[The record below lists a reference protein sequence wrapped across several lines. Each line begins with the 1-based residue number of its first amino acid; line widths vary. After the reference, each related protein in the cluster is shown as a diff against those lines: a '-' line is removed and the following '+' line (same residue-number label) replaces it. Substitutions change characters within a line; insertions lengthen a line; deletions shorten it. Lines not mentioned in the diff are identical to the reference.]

1 MQIELF
7 GICMS
12 SCPGIGEV
20 VCTGVGRTAMDA
32 IKTAHSLTDLGV
44 MAKTQEVSAYASI
57 GANLKVVKANCWTVP
72 MQTTSYFYRCL
83 WQRNS
88 TTTTTV
94 TCQEPA
100 RLRGVV
106 IDSSTDEATRSSCVT
121 TRVETNTVALKAGQ
135 DDPLLD
141 QMFDTVE
148 TMGRYVS
155 DISKAT
161 PVVLVCGGLLAV
173 IMGFLWLLIIQRCGG
188 CMVWTTIWL
197 VVAVLFAATLYAY
210 DQAGLL
216 DIAVNA
222 ATTSVNDAAGT
233 TFSTSE
239 PQEVS
244 DADATLQERWKWF
257 AIILTVVLVVVLL
270 LIVFMRRRIRVAIA
284 MIKEAAKAVRSMPS
298 LMLFPVRC
306 SACAGVCCPR
316 VWLTVHARCP
326 PVLLRCLH
334 RAAGRV
340 LAHHRGLHLL
350 QRRCGQEQCQSHGE
364 RGCQ

>member
-222 ATTSVNDAAGT
+222 ATPSVNDAAGT

-306 SACAGVCCPR
+306 GACAGVCCPR
-316 VWLTVHARCP
+316 VWLTLHARCP

-340 LAHHRGLHLL
+340 LAHRRWLHLL